1 MYVQGKKIFVSGH
14 NGLVGSSVLACLI
27 TLGADVLTVDRATLD
42 LTDTASVKNFFKRNK
57 PEIVINCAARVG
69 GIAANDKRS
78 AEFIY
83 ENLCMQN
90 NIIHASFL
98 NDVEKLVF
106 LGSSCVYPKITS
118 QPIKETQLL
127 SGYLEETNSA
137 YAVAKIAGIEM
148 CNAYAKQYGCNY
160 LSVMPCNLFGI
171 TDNFDL
177 NESHVIPALIKKFLI
192 AKKHNLKTV
201 EVWGDGTPRREF
213 LFVEDLADGI
223 LHVLEN
229 FDGPDLINIGSGKD
243 LTISELANTICDL
256 VGFQGKIQFKSAM
269 ANGTPQKLLDISKIT
284 KTGWKPKHDL
294 RVGLQKVISHLE
306 SLPEVFS

>member
-1 MYVQGKKIFVSGH
+1 M
-14 NGLVGSSVLACLI
+14 LACLI
-27 TLGADVLTVDRATLD
+27 TLDADVVTVDRATLD

-57 PEIVINCAARVG
+57 PEIVINLAARVG

-171 TDNFDL
+171 NDNFDL

-213 LFVEDLADGI
+213 LFAEDLADGI

-229 FDGPDLINIGSGKD
+229 FDGPDLINIGSGK
-243 LTISELANTICDL
+243 I
-256 VGFQGKIQFKSAM
+256 
-269 ANGTPQKLLDISKIT
+269 
-284 KTGWKPKHDL
+284 
-294 RVGLQKVISHLE
+294 
-306 SLPEVFS
+306 